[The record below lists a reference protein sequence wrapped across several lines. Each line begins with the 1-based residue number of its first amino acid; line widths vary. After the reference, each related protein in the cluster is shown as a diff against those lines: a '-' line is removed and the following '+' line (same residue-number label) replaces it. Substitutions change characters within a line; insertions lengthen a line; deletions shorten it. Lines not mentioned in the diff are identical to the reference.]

1 MSLHLQSSAAL
12 NYTVR
17 GSDGKEYGPV
27 PFEQIS
33 AWTRDG
39 RVQPHSEVRRSD
51 MDYWARAA
59 DFTEL
64 KDAFPSVETAAAP
77 AYRSTASAA
86 TRDPA
91 SAARLKSGASWFY
104 WIAGLSLINSIA
116 ALAGQGWRFF
126 FGLGITQILD
136 GVAAEFSSSG
146 KMIALLLDLAVAGA
160 FVLFGVFANK
170 RHLWAFIVG
179 MVLFALDGVLFV
191 IAQDWIGVGFHA
203 FALYCLFRGLQACR
217 QLR

>member
-12 NYTVR
+12 TYTVR

-27 PFEQIS
+27 PFEQVS

-39 RVQPHSEVRRSD
+39 RVQAHSEMRRSD
-51 MDYWARAA
+51 MDYWARAG

-64 KDAFPSVETAAAP
+64 KDIFPDAETAAAP
-77 AYRSTASAA
+77 AYRSTANA
-86 TRDPA
+86 TARDPA
-91 SAARLKSGASWFY
+91 AAARLKSGASWFY

-126 FGLGITQILD
+126 FGLGITQLFDVI
-136 GVAAEFSSSG
+136 ANEFGSSG
-146 KMIALLLDLAVAGA
+146 KMIALLLELAVAGT
-160 FVLFGVFANK
+160 FVLFGVFANQ

-191 IAQDWIGVGFHA
+191 IARDWVGVGFHA
-203 FALYCLFRGLQACR
+203 FALYCLFRGVQACR